1 MRGQEMTTGARPV
14 QETLERLDSNY
25 HKTGPGD
32 TGLLVRRLLGYGS
45 VHLLVMGSWQ
55 EGTKDLSYLV
65 DLLAYLKV

>member
-45 VHLLVMGSWQ
+45 VHLLVMGS
-55 EGTKDLSYLV
+55 
-65 DLLAYLKV
+65 

>member
-1 MRGQEMTTGARPV
+1 MTTCARPV
-14 QETLERLDSNY
+14 QETLQGLDSNY

-32 TGLLVRRLLGYGS
+32 NGPLVTVRRLLGYGS

>member
-1 MRGQEMTTGARPV
+1 MTTGARPV
-14 QETLERLDSNY
+14 QETLEGLDSNY

-32 TGLLVRRLLGYGS
+32 TGPLVTVRRLLGYGS

>member
-1 MRGQEMTTGARPV
+1 MTTGARPV

-32 TGLLVRRLLGYGS
+32 TGPLVTVRRLLGYGS

-65 DLLAYLKV
+65 DMLAYLKV